1 MSTITT
7 KQSTHTYAPR
17 GMTVDEFEQL
27 EESLGDAR
35 IELIDGR
42 IFRRDDMN
50 PPHVV
55 ATGRTKRAIESVL
68 PGDRFIRR
76 QEPVRILDFNEPFPE
91 LAVVHGDLETYAD
104 RHPGPEDVS
113 LVIEIS
119 DTTLTKDRGIKKE
132 NYARAGIPFYWIVN
146 LNDRHVE
153 VYSDPRPGDYAM
165 RLDYLPAQSV
175 PLVLDRKIVG
185 YVAVDEM
192 LPRVTGQGVG
202 SP

>member
-7 KQSTHTYAPR
+7 KQSTHSSPPR

-55 ATGRTKRAIESVL
+55 ATGRAKRAIESVL
-68 PGDRFIRR
+68 PSGRFIRKE
-76 QEPVRILDFNEPFPE
+76 EPVRILDFNEPFPD
-91 LAVVHGDLETYAD
+91 LAVAHGDLETYAD
-104 RHPGPEDVS
+104 HHPGPEDVS

-119 DTTLTKDRGIKKE
+119 DTTLTKDRGVKQE

-146 LNDRHVE
+146 LVDRQVE
-153 VYSDPRPGDYAM
+153 VYSDPQPGGYATRIDY
-165 RLDYLPAQSV
+165 RSGQSV
-175 PLVLDRKIVG
+175 PLVLDGKTVG
-185 YVAVDEM
+185 HVAVDDM
-192 LPRVTGQGVG
+192 LPRVTG
-202 SP
+202 